1 MVMVIQTYLLST
13 DPAARIPRDETK
25 VNGLMAGEFDRR
37 SFLGAGAAALGGSLL
52 ATASRAHSEETSR
65 ERPTAVGSS
74 GPSGR
79 PVRGG
84 TLVFSDT
91 DTVRSWQNQKL
102 GTYSSGNLVFP
113 TNVFLVYFD
122 PYKKIFVPWVAEQW
136 GRNPQ
141 NTEFWFKIRRGITFS
156 DGSAL
161 TPEVVA
167 KNYERFGRGDEKLR
181 IPVHPQIARG
191 YDHVEVDGDTVKVVL
206 NQPNQQ
212 FLRDVTRVNSGIVA
226 EKTLAL
232 SLEEAGLPQNH
243 VGAGPFVLQSYVPG
257 QEATLVRRVGFS
269 WAPATSPNQGEAYLD
284 KIVWK
289 VLPEIGLRTGA
300 LLSNQVDVARGIQ
313 PSDEA
318 TIIEQGYQSLLYRP
332 PLGSSNYAALRVD
345 NEYTKDLRV
354 RQALALGIDREGL
367 TRSAL
372 TPSYPPPIS
381 ILNVNNPNAIDLSS
395 EFAYNPDKARDLL
408 EQAGWTRGRD
418 GIRNKDG
425 KKLQLTVPLTWQQV
439 ALVPAWEYIEQ
450 QWRKELGVVINV
462 RNDPS
467 FATAAYTDV
476 NVPIVVSRQSI
487 VSLGQ
492 TFGGKGNIA
501 LLGSP
506 PELVAPYQRE
516 LEAADDAEFRQ
527 IQIEQ
532 QKALHK
538 GAYVIAYFEEE
549 QTYGVSPNV
558 HLTFQAQ
565 TNPDFHNAWKRA

>member
-1 MVMVIQTYLLST
+1 M
-13 DPAARIPRDETK
+13 DPAAGILTDEAE
-25 VNGLMAGEFDRR
+25 VNGLMVGKFDRR

-52 ATASRAHSEETSR
+52 ATAPKPHSEEISR
-65 ERPTAVGSS
+65 GQPNTMGPG
-74 GPSGR
+74 GPSG
-79 PVRGG
+79 PLVRGG

-102 GTYSSGNLVFP
+102 STYSAGNL
-113 TNVFLVYFD
+113 TISANVFLVYFD

-141 NTEFWFKIRRGITFS
+141 NTEFWFKIRKGITFS

-167 KNYERFGRGDEKLR
+167 KNYDRFGRGDEALR

-191 YDHVEVDGDTVKVVL
+191 FDHVEVDGDTVKVVL
-206 NQPNQQ
+206 NKPNQQ
-212 FLRDVTRVNSGIVA
+212 FLRDVTRINSGIVA

-257 QEATLVRRVGFS
+257 QEATLVRRVGYN
-269 WAPATSPNQGEAYLD
+269 WAPASSPNQGEAYLD

-318 TIIEQGYQSLLYRP
+318 QIVEQGYQLLSYRP

-345 NEYTKDLRV
+345 NEYTRDLRV

-367 TRSAL
+367 TRNAL
-372 TPSYPPPIS
+372 TPTYPPPIS
-381 ILNVNNPNAIDLSS
+381 ILNANNANAIDLSQ
-395 EFAYNPDKARDLL
+395 EFAYNPNKARDLL
-408 EQAGWTRGRD
+408 EQAGWTRGSD
-418 GIRNKDG
+418 GIRSKNG
-425 KKLQLTVPLTWQQV
+425 KRLHLTVPLTWQQV

-450 QWRKELGVVINV
+450 QWRKELGVVIEV

-467 FATAAYTDV
+467 FATAAYQDV
-476 NVPIVVSRQSI
+476 NVPVIVSRTSI
-487 VSLGQ
+487 ISLGQ
-492 TFGGKGNIA
+492 SFSAKGNTA

-506 PELVAPYQRE
+506 PELVALYEQE
-516 LEAADDAEFRQ
+516 LAAADDAEFRQ
-527 IQIEQ
+527 VQIEQ

-549 QTYGVSPNV
+549 QTYGASPNV
-558 HLTFQAQ
+558 HLPFQAQ
-565 TNPDFHNAWKRA
+565 TNPDFYNAWKRA